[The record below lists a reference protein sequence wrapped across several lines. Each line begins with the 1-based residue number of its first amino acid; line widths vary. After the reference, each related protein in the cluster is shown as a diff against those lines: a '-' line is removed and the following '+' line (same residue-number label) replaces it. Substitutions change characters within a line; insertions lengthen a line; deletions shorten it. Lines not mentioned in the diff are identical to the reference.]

1 MIQNNGNLQP
11 FSMGNLPSIAKT
23 FPMEIHTTILQ
34 QLNPL
39 EHISN
44 AISRICYYKEQCKA
58 LELESLKIK
67 EQASFMHL
75 KIDTN
80 FKKAMY

>member
-1 MIQNNGNLQP
+1 MSKKNNVPMIQNNGNLQP

-58 LELESLKIK
+58 P
-67 EQASFMHL
+67 
-75 KIDTN
+75 
-80 FKKAMY
+80 